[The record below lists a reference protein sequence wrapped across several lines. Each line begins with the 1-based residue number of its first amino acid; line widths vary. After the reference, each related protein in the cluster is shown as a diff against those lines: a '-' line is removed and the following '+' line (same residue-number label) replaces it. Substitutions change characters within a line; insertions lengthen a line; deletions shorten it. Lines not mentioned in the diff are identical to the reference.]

1 MRGAALRLVALLGG
15 ALRRAQVGHDV
26 AQDERNVVAQAL
38 MVQLRT
44 FRRLRDGEV
53 HRIVEDA
60 LHVGLDEIR

>member
-1 MRGAALRLVALLGG
+1 MRDAALRLVALLGG

-26 AQDERNVVAQAL
+26 AQDQWDIVAQAL
-38 MVQLRT
+38 VVQLRA
-44 FRRLRDGEV
+44 FRRLGDGEV